1 MPQQGRHDSMTTP
14 TQAVDTAAARGNRP
28 DSVCERDGPELRV
41 LHCERQHVDALLS
54 TLTRRQREIL
64 RLRVVEGLSVE
75 ESAAVLRTTPGAVR
89 VGQHRALSR
98 LRAALAD
105 PARMGAVTGPGD
117 SRPRPRRGAVARLP
131 RASAVPP

>member
-1 MPQQGRHDSMTTP
+1 MTTP
-14 TQAVDTAAARGNRP
+14 TQAVDTATARGNRP

-41 LHCERQHVDALLS
+41 LRCERQHVDALLS
-54 TLTRRQREIL
+54 TLTLRQREIL

>member
-1 MPQQGRHDSMTTP
+1 MTAP
-14 TQAVDTAAARGNRP
+14 TQDLDTAAAAAARGNQP
-28 DSVCERDGPELRV
+28 DAVCERDGPELRV
-41 LHCERQHVDALLS
+41 LRRCGRQHVDALLS

-105 PARMGAVTGPGD
+105 PARMDAVTGPGD
-117 SRPRPRRGAVARLP
+117 SRPRRGAGARLP